1 MSDVATTELPA
12 VNPPEGADDPWR
24 REQWAFYCL
33 LGDLLKTHRGQ
44 HVAVHNRQVIAAG
57 SDRMD
62 VIRRAREQ
70 VGNVPIYVGLV
81 SDEPPP
87 VERVPRVRLLR

>member
-1 MSDVATTELPA
+1 MNDVGTMELLSIK
-12 VNPPEGADDPWR
+12 PPDWADDPLR
-24 REQWAFYCL
+24 REQWAFYCV

-57 SDRMD
+57 PDRMD

-70 VGNVPIYVGLV
+70 VGNVPIYVGFV

-87 VERVPRVRLLR
+87 VARIPRIRLLK